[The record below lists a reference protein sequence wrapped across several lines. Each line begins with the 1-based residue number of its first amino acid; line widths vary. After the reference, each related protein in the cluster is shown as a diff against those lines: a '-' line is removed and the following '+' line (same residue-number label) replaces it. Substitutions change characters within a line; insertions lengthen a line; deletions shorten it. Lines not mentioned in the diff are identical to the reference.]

1 MVVIWIYAR
10 DAVQFIVNHALL
22 RFAQLYAQHHQTG
35 GFLYVTAARRLYV
48 LTVRIVV
55 SLNVN
60 NVTRK
65 IAWIVRMLKVV
76 SNTVE
81 IVIQRAVL
89 TADLTL

>member
-10 DAVQFIVNHALL
+10 DAVQFIVKHAML
-22 RFAQLYAQHHQTG
+22 RFARPRAQHHQTG
-35 GFLYVTAARRLYV
+35 VVLYVTAARRLYA
-48 LTVRIVV
+48 LTVQYH
-55 SLNVN
+55 SYNVN

-65 IAWIVRMLKVV
+65 IAWIVRILMVV